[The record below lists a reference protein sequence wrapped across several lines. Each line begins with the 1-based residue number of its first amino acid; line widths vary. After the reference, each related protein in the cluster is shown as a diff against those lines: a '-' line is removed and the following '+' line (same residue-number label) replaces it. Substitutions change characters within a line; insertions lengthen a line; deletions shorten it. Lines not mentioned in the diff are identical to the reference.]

1 MQDLEPFDP
10 DRLDL
15 YLRRWGDGGGAIY
28 GAILGLIVL
37 VIAAIPLIEVP
48 VSLRAAGILRSRA
61 ETQTLVAPVGGWIR
75 WVRRAEDRKVGAGDT
90 LLVLDRP
97 ELAQR
102 AAVLAARREELHRE
116 LRDLEALVA
125 GARGSTRTPA
135 LTSPRYAAERRH
147 FDDESALLRG
157 RLEAAIRERD
167 RVEALASLGLAPAA
181 EAEAV
186 AARVRAL
193 RDESELLRSEALSRW
208 QEALAAARE
217 ALRSLELEEL
227 ELRQERRRLVIVA
240 PSSGDLDTLHAFAT
254 GSYVAPGEPV
264 ARLTPVSALIAE
276 LYLDPGQLG
285 SVRPG
290 SPARLQVT
298 SLASGRGG
306 SLRGR
311 VYDIAPQAVQIG
323 GQVMG
328 RLRVRP
334 EAEAWEISDLLGPL
348 RRGMLV
354 TARLPVGRRSLWSLL
369 RGRVEALPGVPTAA
383 SVPLRSA
390 G

>member
-1 MQDLEPFDP
+1 
-10 DRLDL
+10 
-15 YLRRWGDGGGAIY
+15 
-28 GAILGLIVL
+28 
-37 VIAAIPLIEVP
+37 
-48 VSLRAAGILRSRA
+48 
-61 ETQTLVAPVGGWIR
+61 
-75 WVRRAEDRKVGAGDT
+75 
-90 LLVLDRP
+90 
-97 ELAQR
+97 
-102 AAVLAARREELHRE
+102 
-116 LRDLEALVA
+116 
-125 GARGSTRTPA
+125 
-135 LTSPRYAAERRH
+135 
-147 FDDESALLRG
+147 
-157 RLEAAIRERD
+157 
-167 RVEALASLGLAPAA
+167 
-181 EAEAV
+181 
-186 AARVRAL
+186 RVRAL

-227 ELRQERRRLVIVA
+227 ELRQERGRLVIVA

-264 ARLTPVSALIAE
+264 ARLTPVSAPIAE